1 MAEFEKSVSFKNWS
15 LKKFEGLFGGDHYKF
30 EAGGTY
36 NVPQGM
42 ALHFAKQLAVRELH
56 EHGYNGN
63 IVRGEMLSD
72 LDMKEY
78 MDKCFPVKAH
88 ATMAEPNSFERIDIV
103 DAEAKPAEGVADA
116 NKTIEVE
123 QQETSEDDEADVT
136 DEKNNAGAP
145 KFKAPVGRPRKDAQ
159 YVK

>member
-1 MAEFEKSVSFKNWS
+1 MEFEKSVSFKNWS
-15 LKKFEGLFGGDHYKF
+15 SEKFEGLFGAEHYKF

-56 EHGYNGN
+56 QHGYNGN
-63 IVRGEMLSD
+63 TVRGEMLSD

-88 ATMAEPNSFERIDIV
+88 ATMAEPNSFERIDIT
-103 DAEAKPAEGVADA
+103 DAEAKPAEGIADA
-116 NKTIEVE
+116 NKTVE
-123 QQETSEDDEADVT
+123 DEQKEEEDDDTTVT
-136 DEKNNAGAP
+136 DEKNNAGTP
-145 KFKAPVGRPRKDAQ
+145 KFKAPVGRPRKDA
-159 YVK
+159 K